1 MQISLKMDRRR
12 IFPSRILVTI
22 VNAIVRV
29 FSRAKRP
36 IKDVVPEGGKRRRIP
51 LAFHKFR
58 RLRERGSLRCY
69 TSGNDGLLCA
79 EQPRMTRFP

>member
-1 MQISLKMDRRR
+1 MDRRR

-51 LAFHKFR
+51 LALHKFR
-58 RLRERGSLRCY
+58 KLRERERGSLRCY